1 MTRSILA
8 DAFEH
13 NVWATIVMID
23 VCLELSPDQLDTS
36 VPGTYGSILSTMR
49 HTVGAD
55 AGYLFALTGG
65 EVPEID
71 AESMDLAQLRA
82 VMDRNGTAWAALL
95 ATDLDP
101 DADCVRH
108 RDDGT
113 SSHAPVGIRLAQV
126 VHHGTDHR
134 SQICT
139 ALTSLGIE
147 PPEIDVWS
155 FAWPQGRLWE
165 DPAAT

>member
-13 NVWATIVMID
+13 NVWATIVVID
-23 VCLELSPDQLDTS
+23 VCQGLSPDQLEAS
-36 VPGTYGSILSTMR
+36 VPGTYGSILSTLR

-65 EVPEID
+65 AFPEVD
-71 AESMDLAQLRA
+71 DDSMDLGQLKA
-82 VMDRNGTAWAALL
+82 VMERNGPAWAALL
-95 ATDLDP
+95 ATDPDP
-101 DADCVRH
+101 DLDCVRH

-113 SSHAPVGIRLAQV
+113 DSHAPVGVRLAQV

-139 ALTSLGIE
+139 ALTSLGIQ

-155 FAWPQGRLWE
+155 YAWLQGRLSE
-165 DPAAT
+165 D